1 MAMTMWGHDRLYL
14 SVLHGAA
21 PTDPE
26 WDRWITMSLA
36 RVGLDQ
42 RVIVES
48 HNGGPNAKQRKSL
61 ADAMR
66 SEDVRVAVLTGSTV
80 VRGIVTALAW
90 LGIPLRAFPMD
101 AHRQAAKYLE
111 LTPAELDRALAEL
124 PRLRDEAGLLE
135 SRLASQG

>member
-14 SVLHGAA
+14 SVLQGAA

-48 HNGGPNAKQRKSL
+48 HNSGPNATQRKSL

-66 SEDVRVAVLTGSTV
+66 NEDVRVAVLTESTL

-90 LGIPLRAFPMD
+90 LGIPQRAFPMD
-101 AHRQAAKYLE
+101 GHRQAGKFLE
-111 LTPAELDRALAEL
+111 LTPDELERALAEL
-124 PRLRDEAGLLE
+124 PRLRDQAGVNE
-135 SRLASQG
+135 TKQVSRG